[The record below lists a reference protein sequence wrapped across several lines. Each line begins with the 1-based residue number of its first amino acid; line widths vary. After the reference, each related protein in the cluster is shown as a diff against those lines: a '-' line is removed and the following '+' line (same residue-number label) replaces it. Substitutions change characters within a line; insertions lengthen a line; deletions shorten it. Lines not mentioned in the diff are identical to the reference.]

1 MFGGGP
7 EKLLRKAAI
16 EKLSSPEQ
24 LDMAMR
30 VTSPMGWVALTA
42 IGVAIVAGVAWSIL
56 GRIPERVDAAGELLR
71 GDRVGAVTAISSG
84 RVKDVLVGLGDVV
97 KKDQVV
103 AHVSIP
109 EIETQIEKVK
119 ADIEDL
125 GARLEV
131 QSGETGAVIGGYR
144 AKLSGLFAQRRNM
157 QQLVE
162 KGLRTQKDL
171 LQIDAQIAD
180 TNAQI
185 SQAQSGRDQRD
196 LQLDDKSRELV
207 RLEAQLAAQSE
218 LRSPVAGRVA
228 QVQAAVG
235 QPIKPGDS
243 VVLIEDDT
251 LPLRALV
258 LIPEAQAKRVV
269 AGMEV
274 KIAPSDV
281 KSEDFGFMK
290 GKIAMVS
297 ESAAS
302 PQELDRILNN
312 QAKTQEYM
320 KQRPFLAFADL
331 LPDSNPKNVSGFRWT
346 SAVGPPKKITSGSLC
361 TYQIIVEQKRPISY
375 VIPMVKKTLGV

>member
-1 MFGGGP
+1 
-7 EKLLRKAAI
+7 
-16 EKLSSPEQ
+16 
-24 LDMAMR
+24 
-30 VTSPMGWVALTA
+30 
-42 IGVAIVAGVAWSIL
+42 
-56 GRIPERVDAAGELLR
+56 
-71 GDRVGAVTAISSG
+71 
-84 RVKDVLVGLGDVV
+84 VKDVLVGLGDVV
-97 KKDQVV
+97 KKDQIV

-144 AKLSGLFAQRRNM
+144 AKLGGLYAQRRNM

-290 GKIAMVS
+290 GKIAVVS

>member
-16 EKLSSPEQ
+16 EKLASPEQ

-42 IGVAIVAGVAWSIL
+42 IGVAIVAGVVWSIV

-97 KKDQVV
+97 VKDQVV
-103 AHVSIP
+103 AHISIP

-144 AKLSGLFAQRRNM
+144 AKLNGLYAQRRNM

-196 LQLDDKSRELV
+196 LQLDDKSRELI

-228 QVQAAVG
+228 QLQAAVG

-258 LIPEAQAKRVV
+258 LIPEAQAKRVT

-290 GKIAMVS
+290 GRIAAVS

-331 LPDSNPKNVSGFRWT
+331 LPDANPKNVSGYRWT

>member
-1 MFGGGP
+1 MSGGA

-16 EKLSSPEQ
+16 EKLASPEQ

-30 VTSPMGWVALTA
+30 VTAPMGWVALSA
-42 IGVAIVAGVAWSIL
+42 IGVAIVAAVVWSII

-71 GDRVGAVTAISSG
+71 GDRVGAVTAITSG
-84 RVKDVLVGLGDVV
+84 RVKDVLVGLGDQVQ
-97 KKDQVV
+97 KDQVV
-103 AHVSIP
+103 AHISIP
-109 EIETQIEKVK
+109 EIETQIDKVK

-125 GARLEV
+125 GGRLVV
-131 QSGETGAVIGGYR
+131 QSGETGAVIAGYR
-144 AKLSGLFAQRRNM
+144 AKLNGLYAQRRNM

-196 LQLDDKSRELV
+196 LQLDDKRRELI
-207 RLEAQLAAQSE
+207 RLESQLAAQSE
-218 LRSPVAGRVA
+218 LRSPVSGRVA
-228 QVQAAVG
+228 QVQAGVG

-243 VVLIEDDT
+243 VVLVEDDR

-258 LIPEAQAKRVV
+258 LIPETQAKRVV
-269 AGMEV
+269 KGMDV
-274 KIAPSDV
+274 KISPSDV
-281 KSEDFGFMK
+281 KSEDFGFML
-290 GKIAMVS
+290 GKIAQIS

-320 KQRPFLAFADL
+320 KQRPFLAVAEL
-331 LPDSNPKNVSGFRWT
+331 IPDPNPKNASGFRWT